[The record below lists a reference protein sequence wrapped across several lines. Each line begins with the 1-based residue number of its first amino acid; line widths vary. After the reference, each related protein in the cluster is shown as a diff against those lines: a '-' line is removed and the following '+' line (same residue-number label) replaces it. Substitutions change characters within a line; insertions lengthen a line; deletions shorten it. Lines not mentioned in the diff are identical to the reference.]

1 MITFTKVTAK
11 DLRKIQSYTKNSN
24 YPPCD
29 YSGGV
34 IYTWFSR
41 CDVAYAIYN
50 DTLILKTNGNY
61 QAFFLPIGKDFY
73 GALTQ
78 IENYAVEK
86 CIPLNYIC
94 VDSNSLEILKNRY
107 NDDLVYEYN
116 RDYSDYVYN
125 YSEME
130 TFSGKKFSGQRNHI
144 NGFKKTYP
152 NYKYKTI
159 RRDDRIKLLDFLNE
173 YKKEHKNSNRIE
185 KNEFEYSKKLI
196 RDFFC
201 GDFVGGYIEVD
212 GKVVAVS
219 VGEYSKN
226 SLIIHLEKALTSY
239 RGVYPTMFNEFVK
252 HAKKDEI
259 IYVNREDD
267 SGDLGLRTSKEQYKP
282 VFMVDKYFVKV
293 NKAMPNLKKPTLKN
307 DKVLLNA
314 IF

>member
-1 MITFTKVTAK
+1 MINFTKVTAK

-24 YPPCD
+24 YPLCD

-41 CDVAYAIYN
+41 CGVAYAIYN
-50 DTLILKTNGNY
+50 DTLILKTNGKY

-107 NDDLVYEYN
+107 NGDLVYEYN

-144 NGFKKTYP
+144 NGFKKIYP

-173 YKKEHKNSNRIE
+173 YKKEHKSSNKIE

-212 GKVVAVS
+212 GKVVAYAL
-219 VGEYSKN
+219 GERMPDGKTYCT
-226 SLIIHLEKALTSY
+226 HFEKASPEYLTAYAVINKLFAEKSLENFEY
-239 RGVYPTMFNEFVK
+239 
-252 HAKKDEI
+252 I
-259 IYVNREDD
+259 NREDD
-267 SGDLGLRTSKEQYKP
+267 AGVENLRKAKTSYHPEYLVK
-282 VFMVDKYFVKV
+282 KYYGKI
-293 NKAMPNLKKPTLKN
+293 L
-307 DKVLLNA
+307 
-314 IF
+314 